1 MIKSMTAFARKQAHG
16 DWGRASVEFK
26 TVNHRYLDINLRL
39 PEMLRDLE
47 MPIRELVRKNL
58 RRGKVDCSVR
68 FTAGSAAPTDVSV
81 NEGLL
86 QQVLQAAK
94 HVEEKMPRAAD
105 MDALEVL
112 RWPGVMQIAEADL
125 SSAQQQ
131 IIEIIKTALTE
142 LNEVRQREGEALA
155 VCIMERLDDIEQQV
169 VIVAPRVPEVVAEQ
183 RKKLHEKIAE
193 LALNI
198 DETRIEQ
205 EVVILAQ
212 RLDITEELDR
222 LRTHLVEV
230 ARVLKK
236 GGTVGRRLDFLM
248 QELNREANT
257 LASKSIDTQMTQ
269 AAVEV
274 KVLIEQMREQIQ
286 NLE

>member
-39 PEMLRDLE
+39 PEMLRELE
-47 MPIRELVRKNL
+47 MPIRDLLRKNV

-68 FTAGSAAPTDVSV
+68 FTAGNAVATDVSV

-86 QQVLQAAK
+86 QQVLQAANQ
-94 HVEEKMPRAAD
+94 VAEKMPRAAD
-105 MDALEVL
+105 LDALEVL

-125 SSAQQQ
+125 TNAQQQ
-131 IIEIIKTALTE
+131 IIEITKAALTE
-142 LNEVRQREGEALA
+142 LNDVRQREGEALA
-155 VCIMERLDDIEQQV
+155 ACIMERLDDIKQQV
-169 VIVAPRVPEVVAEQ
+169 VLVAPRVPEVVAEQ
-183 RKKLHEKIAE
+183 RKKLHEKITE
-193 LALNI
+193 LSLSV

-205 EVVILAQ
+205 EVVLLAQ

-222 LRTHLVEV
+222 LTTHLTEV
-230 ARVLKK
+230 RRVLNK
-236 GGTVGRRLDFLM
+236 GGTIGRRLDFLM